1 MRFSRRLSRP
11 LVISALIASVT
22 ALAACGSSGS
32 SSSSAASTG
41 GGSTSAAASGTDVS
55 PALLKAAQQEG
66 EVVFYSAL
74 DTTILQQL
82 ATAFKAKYGITLAWK
97 ESASGATIES
107 ASAQLSAGNVQT
119 DVISITPDP
128 SFQDKYASDFLTF
141 SPSQMPALKDL
152 PTSDYTSTY
161 VQYILNYYGWVY
173 NTNDLKAS
181 DLPSTLY
188 GLATDSALKGKI
200 GTANIAASNSYA
212 TFHAMLYDQ
221 WGASKWD
228 SWIKGLLST
237 QQAQVGT
244 SSAALA
250 NSVASGALEVFGPT
264 HLGIVAALIQ
274 QGAPLAIKYY
284 DPVMQLPDGFVA
296 FAKAP
301 HPDAAKV
308 FINWMLSEQA
318 QEIICGNQEC
328 ASYLNLSNAI
338 QKPTGVSIVAA
349 PVARGNA
356 LDKQLTATFDAA
368 SA

>member
-1 MRFSRRLSRP
+1 MRFSRHLSRP
-11 LVISALIASVT
+11 LLVSALIAAVA

-32 SSSSAASTG
+32 TSTAAGS
-41 GGSTSAAASGTDVS
+41 GSTSAASSGTDVS

-66 EVVFYSAL
+66 SVVFYSAL
-74 DTTILQQL
+74 DTDILQQL

-107 ASAQLSAGNVQT
+107 ASAQLSAGNVQM

-141 SPSQMPALKDL
+141 SPSQMPVLKRL
-152 PTSDYTSTY
+152 PTSDYTSKY
-161 VQYILNYYGWVY
+161 VQYELNYYGFVY
-173 NTNDLKAS
+173 NTNELKAS

-200 GTANIAASNSYA
+200 GTANIAASESYA
-212 TFHAMLYDQ
+212 TFDAMLYDA
-221 WGASKWD
+221 WGKSKWD
-228 SWIKGLLST
+228 TWINGLLHNEH
-237 QQAQVGT
+237 AQVGT

-250 NSVASGALEVFGPT
+250 DSVASGAIAIFGPT
-264 HLGIVAALIQ
+264 QRGIVAALIK

-284 DPVMQLPDGFVA
+284 SPVMQLPDGFVS
-296 FAKAP
+296 FVKAP

-308 FINWMLSEQA
+308 FMNWMLSKQA
-318 QEIICGNQEC
+318 QEIICGGDEC
-328 ASYLNLSNAI
+328 ASYLNLSTAI
-338 QKPTGVSIVAA
+338 KKPTGVSIVLA
-349 PVARGNA
+349 PVARGAA

-368 SA
+368 GG

>member
-1 MRFSRRLSRP
+1 MRFSRGLYRP
-11 LVISALIASVT
+11 LLISALIASVA

-32 SSSSAASTG
+32 STAG
-41 GGSTSAAASGTDVS
+41 GGSTSAASSGTDPS

-66 EVVFYSAL
+66 EVVFYSSL
-74 DTTILQQL
+74 DTDVLQQL

-107 ASAQLSAGNVQT
+107 ASEQLSAGNVQT

-128 SFQDKYASDFLTF
+128 SFQQKYAADFLTF
-141 SPSQMPALKDL
+141 SPSQMPALKGM
-152 PTSDYTSTY
+152 PTSEYTSTY
-161 VQYILNYYGWVY
+161 VQYVLNYYGWVY
-173 NTNDLKAS
+173 NTNELKAS
-181 DLPSTLY
+181 QLPSTLE

-200 GTANIAASNSYA
+200 GTANIAASNSYSV
-212 TFHAMLYDQ
+212 FHAMLYDQ
-221 WGASKWD
+221 WGASTWD
-228 SWIKGLLST
+228 TWIKNLLGS
-237 QQAQVGT
+237 QHAQLGT

-250 NSVASGALEVFGPT
+250 NSVASGALAIFGPT

-284 DPVMQLPDGFVA
+284 DPVMQLPDGMIS

-308 FINWMLSEQA
+308 FINWMVTEQA
-318 QEIICGNQEC
+318 QEIMCGGQEC

-349 PVARGNA
+349 PVARGDA
-356 LDKQLTATFDAA
+356 LSKQLTSTFDAA
-368 SA
+368 SS

>member
-11 LVISALIASVT
+11 LLVSALIASVA

-32 SSSSAASTG
+32 STSSSATTG
-41 GGSTSAAASGTDVS
+41 SGSTSATSSATDVS

-74 DTTILQQL
+74 DTDILQQL

-97 ESASGATIES
+97 ESASGATIEA

-128 SFQDKYASDFLTF
+128 KFQDKYASDFLTF
-141 SPSQMPALKDL
+141 SPSQMPALKGL
-152 PTSDYTSTY
+152 PAGDYTSTY

-173 NTNDLKAS
+173 NTNQLKAS

-188 GLATDSALKGKI
+188 GLANDPALKGKI

-212 TFHAMLYDQ
+212 TFHAMLYDA

-228 SWIKGLLST
+228 TWIKGLLSG

-264 HLGIVAALIQ
+264 HLGIVAALIK

-284 DPVMQLPDGFVA
+284 DPVMQLPDGFISFV
-296 FAKAP
+296 KAP

-308 FINWMLSEQA
+308 FVNWMLSEQA
-318 QEIICGNQEC
+318 QEIICGGSEC

-349 PVARGNA
+349 PVSRGNA